1 MNPLITATQNLA
13 DVNGAVNISPK
24 ILILLAIFILWSLIW
39 KALALWRAAH
49 RESKVWFVLFLI
61 INTAGIL
68 EIIYLLTTNGQSEDK
83 PRIINPIAP
92 EKFTPSQNQ
101 NLS

>member
-1 MNPLITATQNLA
+1 MNFLLTTIQNLA
-13 DVNGAVNISPK
+13 DTNGLVTISPK
-24 ILILLAIFILWSLIW
+24 IIILFAVFILWCLVW

-49 RESKVWFVLFLI
+49 KESKIWFILFLI

-68 EIIYLLTTNGQSEDK
+68 EIIYLLNTNGQNKDE

-92 EKFTPSQNQ
+92 EKFYPNPNQ